1 MLNTQIVNY
10 KISIEA
16 GIDLEKIWAY
26 TFETWSLEQAD
37 RYINQIFEEI
47 EYISIKPE
55 NGKDFS
61 YVRKNYMR
69 TKVKSH
75 FILYK
80 VSKKTN
86 IVEIIRVLHQ
96 QMDVE
101 NRLK

>member
-1 MLNTQIVNY
+1 VNY

-16 GIDLEKIWAY
+16 AIDLEKIWTY
-26 TFETWSLEQAD
+26 TYETWSLELAD
-37 RYINQIFEEI
+37 RNINQIFEEI

-55 NGKDFS
+55 NAKDFS
-61 YVRKNYMR
+61 YIRKNYMK

-75 FILYK
+75 FIFYK

-86 IVEIIRVLHQ
+86 TVEIIRILHQ
-96 QMDVE
+96 QMDIE

>member
-1 MLNTQIVNY
+1 MNY

-47 EYISIKPE
+47 EYISMKPE

-61 YVRKNYMR
+61 YVRKNYIR
-69 TKVKSH
+69 TKVKFH
-75 FILYK
+75 FIFYK
-80 VSKKTN
+80 VSKKTK
-86 IVEIIRVLHQ
+86 IVEVIRVLHQ
-96 QMDVE
+96 QMDIE

>member
-1 MLNTQIVNY
+1 MNY
-10 KISIEA
+10 KISFEA

-37 RYINQIFEEI
+37 RYVNQIFEEI

-61 YVRKNYMR
+61 YLRKNYMR
-69 TKVKSH
+69 TKVKFH
-75 FILYK
+75 FIFYK
-80 VSKKTN
+80 VSKKTK
-86 IVEIIRVLHQ
+86 IVEIIRILHQ
-96 QMDVE
+96 QMDIE

>member
-1 MLNTQIVNY
+1 VNY

-61 YVRKNYMR
+61 YVIKNYMR

-75 FILYK
+75 FIFYK

-86 IVEIIRVLHQ
+86 LVEIIRVLHQ

>member
-1 MLNTQIVNY
+1 MNY

-16 GIDLEKIWAY
+16 VIDLEKIWAY

-61 YVRKNYMR
+61 YLRKNYMR
-69 TKVKSH
+69 TKVRFH
-75 FILYK
+75 FIFYK
-80 VSKKTN
+80 VSKGTK
-86 IVEIIRVLHQ
+86 IVEIIRILHE
-96 QMDVE
+96 QMDIE

>member
-1 MLNTQIVNY
+1 MQIVNY

-26 TFETWSLEQAD
+26 TFKIWSREQAD

-47 EYISIKPE
+47 EYISIKSE
-55 NGKDFS
+55 NGTDFS

-75 FILYK
+75 FIFYK
-80 VSKKTN
+80 VSKKTK

-96 QMDVE
+96 QMDIE

>member
-1 MLNTQIVNY
+1 MNY
-10 KISIEA
+10 KISVEA

-69 TKVKSH
+69 TKVKFH
-75 FILYK
+75 FIFYN
-80 VSKKTN
+80 VSKKTK
-86 IVEIIRVLHQ
+86 IVEVIRVLHQ
-96 QMDVE
+96 QMDIE

>member
-1 MLNTQIVNY
+1 MNY

-16 GIDLEKIWAY
+16 EIDLEKIWAY
-26 TFETWSLEQAD
+26 TFENWSVEQAD
-37 RYINQIFEEI
+37 RYINQIFDEI
-47 EYISIKPE
+47 EYISIKPK

-61 YVRKNYMR
+61 YVRKSYMR

-75 FILYK
+75 FIFYK

-86 IVEIIRVLHQ
+86 IIEIIRVLHQ
-96 QMDVE
+96 QMDIE